1 MAPILETL
9 AGEYRGR
16 ANVLFVD
23 VYEDSAAGSRFKVR
37 MIPTQIFFN
46 KQGKEV
52 KRHIG
57 AMDRAEL
64 VKELQSAGL
73 K

>member
-1 MAPILETL
+1 
-9 AGEYRGR
+9 
-16 ANVLFVD
+16 VD
-23 VYEDSAAGSRFKVR
+23 VYDDRDVGNRFKVR

-46 KQGKEV
+46 QQGKEV

-57 AMDRAEL
+57 AMNKAEL
-64 VKELQSAGL
+64 VKELQAAGL